1 MNNGVIHNFTRITEP
16 ESRIRTSKSI
26 YKNKNNMTDFQ
37 KYIQRYLDQIPLGNW
52 INELQISADKTIGI
66 YSNLTEEQSNFA
78 YAEGKWTLKGL
89 LLHLSDT
96 ERVFQYRILAF
107 ARGEKNN
114 LPGFDENEYA
124 NQSFASE
131 RTLESLLEEYKLVRK
146 SSQILLETLQPSAL
160 QNTGTANGHEISVE
174 TIGKLIIG
182 HNYHHLNIIEERYL
196 SKLGWM

>member
-1 MNNGVIHNFTRITEP
+1 
-16 ESRIRTSKSI
+16 
-26 YKNKNNMTDFQ
+26 MTDFQ
-37 KYIQRYLDQIPLGNW
+37 KYIQRYLDQIPSGDWLA
-52 INELQISADKTIGI
+52 ELKISEEKTAGI
-66 YSNLTEEQSNFA
+66 YSNLTEEQSKFA

-107 ARGEKNN
+107 ARGDKNN

-124 NQSFASE
+124 EQSFANE
-131 RTLESLLEEYKLVRK
+131 RSTESLLEEYKLVRK
-146 SSQILLETLQPSAL
+146 SSQILLETMNPAAL
-160 QNTGTANGHEISVE
+160 QNIGTANDHEISVE

-196 SKLGWM
+196 PKLGWM

>member
-1 MNNGVIHNFTRITEP
+1 MTE
-16 ESRIRTSKSI
+16 
-26 YKNKNNMTDFQ
+26 FQ
-37 KYIQRYLDQIPLGNW
+37 KYIQRYLDQIPSGNW
-52 INELQISADKTIGI
+52 LEQLKISAEKTIGI
-66 YSNLTEEQSNFA
+66 YSNLTEEQSKFA

-107 ARGEKNN
+107 ARGDKNN

-124 NQSFASE
+124 DQSFADE
-131 RTLESLLEEYKLVRK
+131 RTLDSLLDEYKLVRK
-146 SSQILLETLQPSAL
+146 SSQILLENLRPSTLH
-160 QNTGTANGHEISVE
+160 NKGIANGHEISVE

-196 SKLGWM
+196 SKLGFM

>member
-1 MNNGVIHNFTRITEP
+1 MTE
-16 ESRIRTSKSI
+16 
-26 YKNKNNMTDFQ
+26 FQ
-37 KYIQRYLDQIPLGNW
+37 KYIQRYLDMIPAGNW
-52 INELQISADKTIGI
+52 LDELQISADKTTGI
-66 YSNLTEEQSNFA
+66 YSNLTEEQSHFA
-78 YAEGKWTLKGL
+78 YAEGKWTLKEL

-124 NQSFASE
+124 ERSFANE
-131 RTLESLLEEYKLVRK
+131 RTLDSLLEEYKLVRK
-146 SSQILLETLQPSAL
+146 SSQILLETLHPSAL
-160 QNTGTANGHEISVE
+160 QNKGTANGHEITVE
-174 TIGKLIIG
+174 TIGKLIVG

>member
-1 MNNGVIHNFTRITEP
+1 
-16 ESRIRTSKSI
+16 
-26 YKNKNNMTDFQ
+26 MTDFQ
-37 KYIQRYLDQIPLGNW
+37 KYIQRYLDQIPSGNW

-78 YAEGKWTLKGL
+78 YAEGKWTLKEL

-114 LPGFDENEYA
+114 LPGFDEDEYA
-124 NQSFASE
+124 ENSFAGK

-174 TIGKLIIG
+174 TIGKLIVG